1 MIYTFTI
8 ENDFFDNLRD
18 NLNVRDA
25 RTVIDFI
32 SSNFINRENFFLNAE
47 RKKIFNQKTNG
58 GNGNQLKVLL
68 NKLGKKIK
76 NFSNKNNS
84 DFIFSNI
91 KNNESNFI
99 STNKIISD
107 NYVEIENYLDENFK
121 PFWKYNSKENNQ
133 NNKRNLEKSLI
144 RLFDVCDEVY
154 FVDRHIPRTLCQFEN
169 TKKSFEKKFNNL
181 KLRFD
186 SKKISEQ
193 KYKNELFKIKNNL
206 KFQESYYNSYNNSF
220 EFFNN
225 IIKGTNSINNRFY
238 CGLLKKDLDL
248 LIDDDTN
255 RDRPYKE
262 IEDELKI
269 TLEKVLNESFKKFDK
284 NKLIVHVKSSHTA
297 YQNKTSYRRQLVG
310 IVNDDLL
317 AMIKTDKGLN
327 FLNDKFQLQTDELSQ
342 VKPELAIEDWEKW
355 KVDVKR
361 QPDMVKIVLNYH

>member
-8 ENDFFDNLRD
+8 ENDFFDDFRD
-18 NLNVRDA
+18 KLNVKDA

-76 NFSNKNNS
+76 NFSNKDNT

-91 KNNESNFI
+91 EGSKSNVI

-107 NYVEIENYLDENFK
+107 KYIEIENYLDENFK
-121 PFWKYNSKENNQ
+121 PFWKYTTKENNQ
-133 NNKRNLEKSLI
+133 NNKRELEKSLT
-144 RLFDVCDEVY
+144 RLFNVCDEVY

-169 TKKSFEKKFNNL
+169 TKKSFENKLTNL

-186 SKKISEQ
+186 NNKISEQ
-193 KYKNELFKIKNNL
+193 KYNSELYKIKNDL
-206 KFQESYYNSYNNSF
+206 KFHESYYNSYNNSF
-220 EFFNN
+220 EFFNK
-225 IIKGTNSINNRFY
+225 IIKETSSINNRFF
-238 CGLLKKDLDL
+238 CGLLKKDLKL
-248 LIDDDTN
+248 LIDDNTN
-255 RDRPYKE
+255 TDRPYKE
-262 IEDELKI
+262 IEDELKT

-284 NKLIVHVKSSHTA
+284 NKLIVHVKSSHQA

-310 IVNDDLL
+310 IVKDDLL

-327 FLNDKFQLQTDELSQ
+327 FLDDNFQLQTDELSQ
-342 VKPELAIEDWEKW
+342 VKPELAFEDWEKW

-361 QPDMVKIVLNYH
+361 QPDMVKIVLNQ